1 MVERE
6 DIWREEGAM
15 MGEYPKREPV
25 KKGEKGE
32 TKGTS
37 KRGEEASL
45 LWQGVM
51 LWRVQQWSDFQRLL
65 FCVHLVIFH
74 FD

>member
-6 DIWREEGAM
+6 DTWREEGAM

-25 KKGEKGE
+25 KKARRRGEKGE
-32 TKGTS
+32 RKGTS
-37 KRGEEASL
+37 KGGEEASL

-65 FCVHLVIFH
+65 FGDISL
-74 FD
+74 